1 MRKRNFLIFVLA
13 AVMLTACGG
22 EETAPAADDQDLT
35 QIRLPMGYIPT
46 VQYAPLY
53 VAKEKGY
60 FAEAGFDV
68 IFDYSTETD
77 GVALVG
83 QGEQPFSLASGEQ
96 VLLAREQGIPVVY
109 VLGWY
114 QDYPV
119 AVVAKSESGITS
131 PQDLVGK
138 RVGLP
143 GLYGANYIGLI
154 AMLHAEGIAEEDL
167 ILDSIGYN
175 QVEALAS
182 DQEEAVVGYSTNE
195 PVQLAAQGYEIN
207 TFEVAAYVQLA
218 ANGLI
223 TNETMIAENPEAV
236 QAFISAMI
244 RGIEDT
250 IADPETAYEMCFDY
264 VEGLEGQAG
273 GVQMEVLLRSIDFW
287 KADQI
292 GSIQAEAWE
301 NMQQV
306 LLEMGL
312 LSDAVDLGSA
322 YSTQF
327 VE

>member
-1 MRKRNFLIFVLA
+1 MRKSIWLLLA
-13 AVMLTACGG
+13 AAALLLTACGG
-22 EETAPAADDQDLT
+22 EQSVPTMGSEDLT

-68 IFDYSTETD
+68 DFDYSSETD

-119 AVVAKSESGITS
+119 AVVAKSESGIS
-131 PQDLVGK
+131 GPQDLIGR

-154 AMLHAEGIAEEDL
+154 AMLHSQGIAESDL
-167 ILDSIGYN
+167 VLDSIGYN
-175 QVEALAS
+175 QVEALAT

-195 PVQLAAQGYEIN
+195 PVVLAAEGYEIN
-207 TFEVAAYVQLA
+207 TFEVAEFVQLA
-218 ANGLI
+218 ANGLV
-223 TNETMIAENPEAV
+223 TNETMIAEHPEAV
-236 QAFISAMI
+236 QAFVSAMI
-244 RGIEDT
+244 HGIEDV
-250 IADPETAYEMCFDY
+250 IADPEAAYEVCFEY
-264 VEGLEGQAG
+264 VEGLEEQEG
-273 GVQMEVLLRSIDFW
+273 GVQMEVLLRSIDYW
-287 KADQI
+287 VADRV
-292 GSIQAEAWE
+292 GYIQPQAWE

-312 LSDAVDLGSA
+312 LSQEIDLEAA
-322 YSTQF
+322 YTNQF
-327 VE
+327 VD

>member
-1 MRKRNFLIFVLA
+1 MKKLNLLVMVVFVLILLA
-13 AVMLTACGG
+13 ACG

-53 VAKEKGY
+53 VAKDRGY
-60 FAEAGFDV
+60 FADAGFDV

-154 AMLHAEGIAEEDL
+154 AMLHAEGIDESDL

-195 PVQLAAQGYEIN
+195 PVQLAAQGYEID
-207 TFEVAAYVQLA
+207 TFEVAEFVQLA

-223 TNETMIAENPEAV
+223 TNETMIAENPEEV
-236 QAFISAMI
+236 QAFVSAMI
-244 RGIEDT
+244 RGIEDA
-250 IADPETAYEMCFDY
+250 IADPEGAYEICFDY
-264 VEGLEGQAG
+264 VEGLEEQES

-292 GSIQAEAWE
+292 GSIPAQAWQ

-322 YSTQF
+322 YTTRF